1 MTMRRLVRSSLMFA
15 AALSAPSCAG
25 PLDTPGTSTGG
36 GQGGS
41 AEGTTVST
49 GGAST
54 ASAAVS
60 TTGGTGGGATTGGAD
75 ATGGGGAG
83 AGGAP
88 PGVANGYARNPIVSH
103 IFTADPS
110 AHVFEGR
117 VYIYASHDPD
127 DQSGYSMVDY
137 HVFSSDDLVNWQD
150 HGVALAAADTWARYL
165 YAPDCCYSEANGKY
179 YLYFPDSGSG
189 IGVAVSDTPGGPFK
203 EALGKPLISK
213 STPGVGD
220 VDWLFDPTCFID
232 DDGQAYL
239 YFGGGPTGTGD
250 NARVIRLGRDMIS
263 LADASAT
270 TIKAPAFFEASFMHK
285 RDGKYYFSYST
296 DFTGHAAYI
305 DYMMS
310 DNPMTGFTY
319 AGTILPSPADNNGD
333 NNHHSIVEYQGNW
346 YIFFHNRVLAKR
358 DGFSNY
364 QRSITVD
371 NLMYDA
377 QGKIVQVSAT
387 KGRVAQLKSVNARA
401 RMEAETMAA
410 QRGIEVDVVQ
420 EGGARAGV
428 AVGWINNQ
436 DWIGYSQLDFGGGT
450 ETFHARVSSGS
461 TAGGSI
467 EVLLGGCEG
476 FTDTPGERIGV
487 CAVGPTGGWQA
498 WTDVECAAP
507 VPPGVH
513 DICLRFTGSGS
524 DPLLNLDY
532 FQFK

>member
-1 MTMRRLVRSSLMFA
+1 MIMRRLARSSLMLA

-54 ASAAVS
+54 VSAAVS
-60 TTGGTGGGATTGGAD
+60 TTGGAGGGATTGGAD

-83 AGGAP
+83 GGDP

-150 HGVALAAADTWARYL
+150 HGVALAAKDTWARYL

-189 IGVAVSDTPGGPFK
+189 IGVAVSDKPGGPFK
-203 EALGKPLISK
+203 EALGKPLISR

-250 NARVIRLGRDMIS
+250 NARVMRLGRDMIS

-270 TIKAPAFFEASFMHK
+270 TIRAPAFFEASFMHK

-371 NLMYDA
+371 NLTYDA

-410 QRGIEVDVVQ
+410 QRGIEVDVVE

-428 AVGWINNQ
+428 AVAWINDK
-436 DWIGYSQLDFGGGT
+436 DWIGYSQLDFGRGA
-450 ETFHARVSSGS
+450 ESFRARVASGS

-487 CAVGPTGGWQA
+487 CAVSPTGGWQA
-498 WTDVECAAP
+498 WKDVECAAQ

-524 DPLLNLDY
+524 DPLFNLDY
-532 FQFK
+532 FQFQ